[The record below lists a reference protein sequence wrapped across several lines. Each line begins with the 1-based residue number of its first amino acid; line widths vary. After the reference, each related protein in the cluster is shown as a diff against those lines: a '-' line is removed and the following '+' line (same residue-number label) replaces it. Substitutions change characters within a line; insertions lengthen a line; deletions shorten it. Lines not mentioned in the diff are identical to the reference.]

1 MAITHNIISINI
13 FIFFYFKQ
21 LAMYNLYYNFLTML
35 QIAKLPSCWMFV
47 SGFKLLNF
55 MLDVCIIMLDVC
67 IMLQIAKST
76 SGVEFSIMLQIAKS
90 TSGVEFSIM
99 LQIKYFLHTLHEQDS
114 LCFQALSFSLK

>member
-1 MAITHNIISINI
+1 
-13 FIFFYFKQ
+13 
-21 LAMYNLYYNFLTML
+21 ML
-35 QIAKLPSCWMFV
+35 NVCIMFQIAKST
-47 SGFKLLNF
+47 SGVEFS
-55 MLDVCIIMLDVC
+55 